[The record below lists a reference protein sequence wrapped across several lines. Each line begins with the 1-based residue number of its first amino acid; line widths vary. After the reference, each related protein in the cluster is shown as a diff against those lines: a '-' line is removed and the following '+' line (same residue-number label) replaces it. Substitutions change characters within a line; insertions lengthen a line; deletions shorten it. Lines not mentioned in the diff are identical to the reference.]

1 MKFVKSRGRFE
12 ASNVCFYPE
21 SLEAYSYG
29 WWQFLTTYKGKVLF
43 NYYNY
48 SPTTNRH
55 QSKVLSELDSRDIKI
70 HLMLRY
76 TDKGFQEGIGASS
89 HSDIGA
95 EIVLKDEIVCA
106 QKVIQ
111 DLTDLINK
119 PKTRKTTNEKRKKR
133 IQEIRDHIGAVEALL
148 ERE

>member
-21 SLEAYSYG
+21 SLEAYSYN
-29 WWQFLTTYKGKVLF
+29 WWKFSTTYKGKVLF

-55 QSKVLSELDSRDIKI
+55 QSKVLSELGSRDIKI

-76 TDKGFQEGIGASS
+76 TDKGFQEGV
-89 HSDIGA
+89 
-95 EIVLKDEIVCA
+95 ETVLKDEIVCA

>member
-29 WWQFLTTYKGKVLF
+29 WWKFSTTYKGKVLF
-43 NYYNY
+43 NNYNY

-76 TDKGFQEGIGASS
+76 TDKGFQEGI
-89 HSDIGA
+89 
-95 EIVLKDEIVCA
+95 ETVLKDEIVCA
-106 QKVIQ
+106 KEVIQ

-119 PKTRKTTNEKRKKR
+119 PKTRKTTNEKRKER

>member
-21 SLEAYSYG
+21 SLEAYSYD
-29 WWQFLTTYKGKVLF
+29 WWKFSTTYKGKVLF
-43 NYYNY
+43 NNYNY

-55 QSKVLSELDSRDIKI
+55 QSKVLSELNARDIKI

-76 TDKGFQEGIGASS
+76 TDQGFQLDVETA
-89 HSDIGA
+89 
-95 EIVLKDEIVCA
+95 LKDEIVCA
-106 QKVIQ
+106 KEVIQ

-119 PKTRKTTNEKRKKR
+119 PKTRKTTNEKRKER
-133 IQEIRDHIGAVEALL
+133 IQEIKDHIGAVEALL
-148 ERE
+148 EKE